1 MSGLRR
7 ARLRPRTCRHRHRA
21 SSSRG
26 PRPVIGDASAH
37 PSSRSKAAA
46 FSSRR
51 ERTRANSVG
60 VPPRG
65 PVLGRQIPHNPQWEP
80 AYISGQNE
88 HCSQNIDIPEHQ
100 PGKST
105 ERQEAVDAG
114 FAELVG
120 TDRKKVVKRVW
131 DWIEHD
137 WSVPNRKSPFG
148 DGTAAEKTVE
158 ILQKDGYC

>member
-1 MSGLRR
+1 LES
-7 ARLRPRTCRHRHRA
+7 RH
-21 SSSRG
+21 
-26 PRPVIGDASAH
+26 
-37 PSSRSKAAA
+37 
-46 FSSRR
+46 
-51 ERTRANSVG
+51 G
-60 VPPRG
+60 VRFG
-65 PVLGRQIPHNPQWEP
+65 QQIPHNPQWGP
-80 AYISGQNE
+80 ATSSGQDE
-88 HCSQNIDIPEHQ
+88 HRSRNIDVSEHQ
-100 PGKST
+100 PRKSK
-105 ERQEAVDAG
+105 ERQEAIDAG